1 MVLRKKKPLLSLT
14 VLMVIFGVMVS
25 IQFNSL
31 QKPEI
36 RDTRDVWE
44 LREDLSASKSKEL
57 DLLKE
62 IDKYDEMLKKYGN
75 QEDQSKEA
83 QLMKTLKELKEKA
96 GFTEVTG
103 EGIEV
108 EITQLFSK
116 DLTGEEVKNIPPDLL
131 KKLINEVNMY
141 GAKHIS
147 VNGHRVVN
155 TSVIR
160 DINGTTKMD
169 GYSLDDDAVKIKMI
183 SQQTDRL
190 YSRLNVS
197 DIGDLFAQENFSLSI
212 SQPKKKIHLKA
223 YDGAIQLNEL
233 KPLDNVKEGKS

>member
-1 MVLRKKKPLLSLT
+1 MRKKKPLLSLT
-14 VLMVIFGVMVS
+14 ALMIIFGIMVS

-31 QKPEI
+31 QKPKV

-62 IDKYDEMLKKYGN
+62 IDKYDEMLKKYGH
-75 QEDQSKEA
+75 QGDRSKEV
-83 QLMKTLKELKEKA
+83 QLTKTLIDLKDKA
-96 GFTEVTG
+96 GFTEVEG
-103 EGIEV
+103 EGIEI
-108 EITQLFSK
+108 EISQLFSK

-131 KKLINEVNMY
+131 KKLINEANMF
-141 GAKHIS
+141 GAKHVSI
-147 VNGHRVVN
+147 NDRRVIN

-169 GYSLDDDAVKIKMI
+169 GYSLDSDVVTIKMI
-183 SQQTDRL
+183 GEQADKL

-197 DIGDLFAQENFSLSI
+197 DIGDLFAQENFSLNM

-223 YDGAIQLNEL
+223 YDGAIQVNEL
-233 KPLDNVKEGKS
+233 KPLGDVEEGKS

>member
-1 MVLRKKKPLLSLT
+1 MRKKKPLLSLT
-14 VLMVIFGVMVS
+14 GLMLIFGVMVS

-31 QKPEI
+31 QQPEI

-57 DLLKE
+57 DLLRE
-62 IDKYDEMLKKYGN
+62 IEKYDEMLKKYGD
-75 QEDQSKEA
+75 QEDNSKEA
-83 QLMKTLKELKEKA
+83 QLTKTLKDLKEKA

-108 EITQLFSK
+108 KITQLFSQ

-131 KKLINEVNMY
+131 KKLINEANMY

-147 VNGHRVVN
+147 INDQRVIN

-160 DINGTTKMD
+160 DINGTTRMD
-169 GYSLDDDAVKIKMI
+169 GYSLDGETVNIKMI
-183 SQQTDRL
+183 GQQPEKL
-190 YSRLNVS
+190 YSRLTAS
-197 DIGDLFAQENFSLSI
+197 DISDLFALENFKLDI
-212 SQPKKKIHLKA
+212 SQPKEKIHLKA
-223 YDGAIQLNEL
+223 HDGTIQLNEM
-233 KPLDNVKEGKS
+233 KPLDDVKEGKS

>member
-1 MVLRKKKPLLSLT
+1 MRKKKPLLSLT

-31 QKPEI
+31 QNPEV

-44 LREDLSASKSKEL
+44 LREDLSASKTKEL

-62 IDKYDEMLKKYGN
+62 IEKYDDMLKKYQN
-75 QEDQSKEA
+75 QEDQSKET
-83 QLMKTLKELKEKA
+83 QLTKTLNELKQKA
-96 GFTEVTG
+96 GLTEVNG
-103 EGIEV
+103 SGIELK
-108 EITQLFSK
+108 ITQLFSK
-116 DLTGEEVKNIPPDLL
+116 DLTGEEVKDIPPDLF

-141 GAKHIS
+141 GADHITI
-147 VNGHRVVN
+147 NDHRMIH

-169 GYSLDDDAVKIKMI
+169 GYSLDGETVDIKII
-183 SQQTDRL
+183 SSQAEKL

-197 DIGDLFAQENFSLSI
+197 DIKDLFAQENFALTI
-212 SQPKKKIHLKA
+212 SRPKEKIHLKA
-223 YDGAIQLNEL
+223 YDGAIQVNGL
-233 KPLDNVKEGKS
+233 KPLDDVKEGNS

>member
-1 MVLRKKKPLLSLT
+1 MLRKKKPLLSLT
-14 VLMVIFGVMVS
+14 VLMVIFGIMVS

-31 QKPEI
+31 QKPKI

-62 IDKYDEMLKKYGN
+62 IDKYDEMLKKYSN
-75 QEDQSKEA
+75 HEDQSKET
-83 QLMKTLKELKEKA
+83 QLTKTLKDLKEKA

-103 EGIEV
+103 KGIEV

-131 KKLINEVNMY
+131 KKLINEVNMF
-141 GAKHIS
+141 GAKHMSI
-147 VNGHRVVN
+147 NDHRVIN

-169 GYSLDDDAVKIKMI
+169 GYSIDGDTVSIKII
-183 SQQTDRL
+183 SQQADKL

-212 SQPKKKIHLKA
+212 SQPKDKIHLKA
-223 YDGAIQLNEL
+223 YDGTIQLNEL
-233 KPLDNVKEGKS
+233 KPLDDVKEGKS

>member
-1 MVLRKKKPLLSLT
+1 MLRKKKPLLSLT

>member
-1 MVLRKKKPLLSLT
+1 MLRKKKPLLSLT
-14 VLMVIFGVMVS
+14 ALMVIFGVMVS

-31 QKPEI
+31 QQPEI
-36 RDTRDVWE
+36 RDTRDVWA

-57 DLLKE
+57 DLLRE

-75 QEDQSKEA
+75 QEDKSKEA
-83 QLMKTLKELKEKA
+83 QLTKTLKDLKEKA
-96 GFTEVTG
+96 GFTDMTG
-103 EGIEV
+103 EGIEI

-131 KKLINEVNMY
+131 KKLINEANMY

-147 VNGHRVVN
+147 INDHRVIN

-169 GYSLDDDAVKIKMI
+169 GYNIDGDEVNIKMI
-183 SQQTDRL
+183 GQQADKL
-190 YSRLNVS
+190 YSRLIVS
-197 DIGDLFAQENFSLSI
+197 DIGDLFAQENFNLSI
-212 SQPKKKIHLKA
+212 SQPEKKIQLKA
-223 YDGAIQLNEL
+223 YDGAIQLNEM
-233 KPLDNVKEGKS
+233 KPLDDVKEGKS

>member
-1 MVLRKKKPLLSLT
+1 MLRKKKPLLSLT
-14 VLMVIFGVMVS
+14 VLMVIFGIMVS

-31 QKPEI
+31 QKPKV

-62 IDKYDEMLKKYGN
+62 IDKYNEMLKKYGN

-83 QLMKTLKELKEKA
+83 QLTKTLKDLKEKA

-103 EGIEV
+103 EGVEI

-116 DLTGEEVKNIPPDLL
+116 ELTGEEVKNIPPDLL
-131 KKLINEVNMY
+131 KKLINEANMF

-147 VNGHRVVN
+147 INEHRVIN

-169 GYSLDDDAVKIKMI
+169 GYSIDGDTVTIKMV
-183 SQQTDRL
+183 SEQADKL

-212 SQPKKKIHLKA
+212 RPPKKKIHLKA
-223 YDGAIQLNEL
+223 FDGTIQLNEL
-233 KPLDNVKEGKS
+233 KPLDDVKEGKS

>member
-1 MVLRKKKPLLSLT
+1 MLRKKKPLLSLT
-14 VLMVIFGVMVS
+14 ALMIIFGIMVS

-31 QKPEI
+31 QKPKV

-62 IDKYDEMLKKYGN
+62 IDKYDEMLKKYGH
-75 QEDQSKEA
+75 QGDRSKEV
-83 QLMKTLKELKEKA
+83 QLTKTLIDLKDKA
-96 GFTEVTG
+96 GFTEVEG
-103 EGIEV
+103 EGIEI
-108 EITQLFSK
+108 EISQLFSK

-131 KKLINEVNMY
+131 KKLINEANMF
-141 GAKHIS
+141 GAKHVSI
-147 VNGHRVVN
+147 NDRRVIN

-169 GYSLDDDAVKIKMI
+169 GYSLDSDVVTIKMI
-183 SQQTDRL
+183 GEQADKL

-197 DIGDLFAQENFSLSI
+197 DIGDLFAQENFSLNM

-223 YDGAIQLNEL
+223 YDGAIQVNEL
-233 KPLDNVKEGKS
+233 KPLGDVEEGKS

>member
-1 MVLRKKKPLLSLT
+1 MRKKKPLLSLT
-14 VLMVIFGVMVS
+14 VLMLIFGVMVS

-31 QKPEI
+31 QKPKI

-57 DLLKE
+57 ELLKE
-62 IDKYDEMLKKYGN
+62 IDKYDEMLKKYRN

-83 QLMKTLKELKEKA
+83 QLKQTLKDLKEKA

-103 EGIEV
+103 EGIEL

-131 KKLINEVNMY
+131 KKLMNEANMY
-141 GAKHIS
+141 GAKYIS
-147 VNGHRVVN
+147 INDHRVIN

-160 DINGTTKMD
+160 DINGSTKMD
-169 GYSLDDDAVKIKMI
+169 GYSLDGDIVNIKMI
-183 SQQTDRL
+183 SQQADKL

-212 SQPKKKIHLKA
+212 SHPKKKIHLKA
-223 YDGAIQLNEL
+223 NDGAIQLNEL
-233 KPLDNVKEGKS
+233 KPLDDVKEGKS

>member
-1 MVLRKKKPLLSLT
+1 MRKKKPLLSLT
-14 VLMVIFGVMVS
+14 VLMMIFGVMVS

-31 QKPEI
+31 QKPKI

-57 DLLKE
+57 ELLKE
-62 IDKYDEMLKKYGN
+62 IDKYDEMLKKYRN

-83 QLMKTLKELKEKA
+83 QLKQTLKDLKEKA

-103 EGIEV
+103 EGIEL

-131 KKLINEVNMY
+131 KKLMNEANMY
-141 GAKHIS
+141 GAKYIS
-147 VNGHRVVN
+147 INDHRVIN

-160 DINGTTKMD
+160 DINGSTKMD
-169 GYSLDDDAVKIKMI
+169 GYSLDGDIVNIKMI
-183 SQQTDRL
+183 SQQADKL

-212 SQPKKKIHLKA
+212 SHPKKKIHLKA
-223 YDGAIQLNEL
+223 NDGAIQLNEL
-233 KPLDNVKEGKS
+233 KPLDDVKEGKF

>member
-1 MVLRKKKPLLSLT
+1 MLRKKKPLLSLT

-147 VNGHRVVN
+147 VNGHRMVN

-169 GYSLDDDAVKIKMI
+169 GYSLDGDAVKIKMI

>member
-14 VLMVIFGVMVS
+14 VLMVIFGIMVS

-31 QKPEI
+31 QKPKI

-62 IDKYDEMLKKYGN
+62 IDKYGEMLKKYSN
-75 QEDQSKEA
+75 HEDQSKEA
-83 QLMKTLKELKEKA
+83 QLTKTLKDLKEKA

-103 EGIEV
+103 KGIEV

-131 KKLINEVNMY
+131 KKLINEVNMF
-141 GAKHIS
+141 GAKHMSI
-147 VNGHRVVN
+147 NDHRVIN

-169 GYSLDDDAVKIKMI
+169 GYSIDGDTVSIKII
-183 SQQTDRL
+183 SQQADKL

-212 SQPKKKIHLKA
+212 SQPKDKIHLKA
-223 YDGAIQLNEL
+223 YDGTIQLNEL
-233 KPLDNVKEGKS
+233 KPLDDVKEGKS

>member
-1 MVLRKKKPLLSLT
+1 MRKKKPLLSLT
-14 VLMVIFGVMVS
+14 VLMVIFGIMVS

-31 QKPEI
+31 QKPKI

-62 IDKYDEMLKKYGN
+62 IDKYDEMLKKYSN
-75 QEDQSKEA
+75 HEDQSKEA
-83 QLMKTLKELKEKA
+83 QLTKTLKDLKEKA

-103 EGIEV
+103 KGIEV

-131 KKLINEVNMY
+131 KKLINEVNMF
-141 GAKHIS
+141 GAKHMSI
-147 VNGHRVVN
+147 NDHRVIN

-169 GYSLDDDAVKIKMI
+169 GYSIDGDTVSIKII
-183 SQQTDRL
+183 SQQADKL

-212 SQPKKKIHLKA
+212 SQPKDKIHLKA
-223 YDGAIQLNEL
+223 YDGTIQLNEL
-233 KPLDNVKEGKS
+233 KPLDDVKEGKS

>member
-1 MVLRKKKPLLSLT
+1 MLRKKKPLLSLT
-14 VLMVIFGVMVS
+14 ALMIIFGIMVS

-31 QKPEI
+31 QKPKV

-62 IDKYDEMLKKYGN
+62 IDKYDEMLKKYGH
-75 QEDQSKEA
+75 QGDRSKEV
-83 QLMKTLKELKEKA
+83 QLTKTLIDLKDKA
-96 GFTEVTG
+96 GFTEVEG
-103 EGIEV
+103 EGIEI
-108 EITQLFSK
+108 EISQLFSK

-131 KKLINEVNMY
+131 KKLINEANMF

-147 VNGHRVVN
+147 INDRRVIN

-169 GYSLDDDAVKIKMI
+169 GYSLDSDVVTIKMI
-183 SQQTDRL
+183 GEQADKL

-197 DIGDLFAQENFSLSI
+197 DIGDLFAQENFSLNM

-223 YDGAIQLNEL
+223 YDGAIQVNEL
-233 KPLDNVKEGKS
+233 KPLGDVEEGKS

>member
-1 MVLRKKKPLLSLT
+1 MRKKKPLLSLT
-14 VLMVIFGVMVS
+14 ALMIIFGIMVS

-31 QKPEI
+31 QKPKV

-62 IDKYDEMLKKYGN
+62 IDKYDEMLKKYGH
-75 QEDQSKEA
+75 QGDRSKEV
-83 QLMKTLKELKEKA
+83 QLTKTLIDLKDKA
-96 GFTEVTG
+96 GFTEVEG
-103 EGIEV
+103 EGIEI
-108 EITQLFSK
+108 EISQLFSK

-131 KKLINEVNMY
+131 KKLINEANMF

-147 VNGHRVVN
+147 INDRRVIN

-169 GYSLDDDAVKIKMI
+169 GYSLDSDVVTIKMI
-183 SQQTDRL
+183 GEQADKL

-197 DIGDLFAQENFSLSI
+197 DIGDLFAQENFSLNM

-223 YDGAIQLNEL
+223 YDGAIQVNEL
-233 KPLDNVKEGKS
+233 KPLGDVEEGKS

>member
-14 VLMVIFGVMVS
+14 VLMVIFGIMVS

-31 QKPEI
+31 QKPKI

-62 IDKYDEMLKKYGN
+62 IDKYDEMLKKYSN
-75 QEDQSKEA
+75 HEDQSKET
-83 QLMKTLKELKEKA
+83 QLTKTLKDLKEKA

-103 EGIEV
+103 KGIEV

-131 KKLINEVNMY
+131 KKLINEVNMF
-141 GAKHIS
+141 GAKHMSI
-147 VNGHRVVN
+147 NDHRVIN

-169 GYSLDDDAVKIKMI
+169 GYSIDGDTVSIKII
-183 SQQTDRL
+183 SQQADKL

-212 SQPKKKIHLKA
+212 SQPKDKIHLKA
-223 YDGAIQLNEL
+223 YDGTIQLNEL
-233 KPLDNVKEGKS
+233 KPLDDVKEGKS

>member
-1 MVLRKKKPLLSLT
+1 MLRKKKPLLSLT
-14 VLMVIFGVMVS
+14 VLMVIFGIMVS

-31 QKPEI
+31 QKPKV

-62 IDKYDEMLKKYGN
+62 IDKYDEMLKKYGH
-75 QEDQSKEA
+75 QGDQSKEA
-83 QLMKTLKELKEKA
+83 QLTKTLKDLKEKA

-108 EITQLFSK
+108 DISQLFSK

-131 KKLINEVNMY
+131 KKLINEANMY

-147 VNGHRVVN
+147 INDHRVIN

-169 GYSLDDDAVKIKMI
+169 GYSLDGDEVTIKMI
-183 SQQTDRL
+183 SDQADKL
-190 YSRLNVS
+190 FSRLNVS
-197 DIGDLFAQENFSLSI
+197 DIGDLFAQENFGLSI
-212 SQPKKKIHLKA
+212 SQPKQQIQLKA
-223 YDGAIQLNEL
+223 YDGAIQVNEL
-233 KPLDNVKEGKS
+233 KPLDDVKEGKS

>member
-1 MVLRKKKPLLSLT
+1 MRKKKPLLSLT
-14 VLMVIFGVMVS
+14 VLMVIFGIMVS

-31 QKPEI
+31 QKPKI

-62 IDKYDEMLKKYGN
+62 IDKYDEMLKKYSN
-75 QEDQSKEA
+75 HEDQSKET
-83 QLMKTLKELKEKA
+83 QLTKTLKDLKEKA

-103 EGIEV
+103 KGIEV

-131 KKLINEVNMY
+131 KKLINEVNMF
-141 GAKHIS
+141 GAKHMSI
-147 VNGHRVVN
+147 NDHRVIN

-169 GYSLDDDAVKIKMI
+169 GYSIDGDTVSIKII
-183 SQQTDRL
+183 SQQADKL

-212 SQPKKKIHLKA
+212 SQPKDKIHLKA
-223 YDGAIQLNEL
+223 YDGTIQLNEL
-233 KPLDNVKEGKS
+233 KPLDDVKEGKS

>member
-14 VLMVIFGVMVS
+14 ALMIIFGIMVS

-31 QKPEI
+31 QKPKV

-62 IDKYDEMLKKYGN
+62 IDKYDEMLKKYGH
-75 QEDQSKEA
+75 QGDRSKEV
-83 QLMKTLKELKEKA
+83 QLTKTLIDLKDKA
-96 GFTEVTG
+96 GFTEVEG
-103 EGIEV
+103 EGIEI
-108 EITQLFSK
+108 EISQLFSK

-131 KKLINEVNMY
+131 KKLINEANMF

-147 VNGHRVVN
+147 INDRRVIN

-169 GYSLDDDAVKIKMI
+169 GYSLDSDVVTIKMI
-183 SQQTDRL
+183 GEQADKL

-197 DIGDLFAQENFSLSI
+197 DIGDLFAQENFSLNM

-223 YDGAIQLNEL
+223 YDGAIQVNEL
-233 KPLDNVKEGKS
+233 KPLGDVEEGKS

>member
-14 VLMVIFGVMVS
+14 VLMMIFGVMVS

-31 QKPEI
+31 QKPKI

-57 DLLKE
+57 ELLKE
-62 IDKYDEMLKKYGN
+62 IDKYDEMLKKYRN

-83 QLMKTLKELKEKA
+83 QLKQTLKDLKEKA

-103 EGIEV
+103 EGIEL

-131 KKLINEVNMY
+131 KKLMNEANMY
-141 GAKHIS
+141 GAKYIS
-147 VNGHRVVN
+147 INDHRVIN

-160 DINGTTKMD
+160 DINGSTKMD
-169 GYSLDDDAVKIKMI
+169 GYSLDGDIVNIKMI
-183 SQQTDRL
+183 SQQADKL

-212 SQPKKKIHLKA
+212 SHPKKKIHLKA
-223 YDGAIQLNEL
+223 NDGAIQLNEL
-233 KPLDNVKEGKS
+233 KPLDDVKEGKF